1 MVGKYD
7 FNETPVV
14 NFDFDFEV
22 RVIRH
27 IHRASQFPQSMIF
40 VYQRYFL
47 KELVT
52 IRIKKR
58 RSDSFE

>member
-40 VYQRYFL
+40 VYKRYFH
-47 KELVT
+47 KELAM
-52 IRIKKR
+52 IRIKKG
-58 RSDSFE
+58 RSDSYD